1 MDPRLVR
8 ARQQKAG
15 ALRIDHRGAISVDAD
30 RLAQFRDRG
39 IALLE
44 GGKYADARAVLE
56 MCALFSDGDAA
67 ILIALACAEE
77 MSGDAHAAR
86 EHYRLGLERAARD
99 GDGELSGAVSRWRE
113 GR

>member
-8 ARQQKAG
+8 ARRQKSA
-15 ALRIDHRGAISVDAD
+15 AFEIDHRGTIRVDAD
-30 RLAQFRDRG
+30 RFAEFRERG
-39 IALLE
+39 LALLE
-44 GGKYADARAVLE
+44 GGKYDDARAVLK

-86 EHYRLGLERAARD
+86 EHYRLGLERAAKD
-99 GDGELSGAVSRWRE
+99 GDDALAGAVSRWRE